1 MIISPARRT
10 EGVREYY
17 FSIKNRQL
25 AAIAAERVRE
35 GLPPLINLGIGAPD
49 GMPPQ
54 AAIEAL
60 RSSAALPTS
69 HKYQNYRGLPELREA
84 FCRWYSKWYG
94 VNLDPECEVQPL
106 VGSKEGILLTSLAFV
121 NEGDKV
127 LVPDPGYPTY
137 VSASK
142 LVGAQ
147 IVTYRLDRSRG
158 WLPDFEELEKMNLEG
173 VKIMWV
179 NYPNMPTGAPASME
193 LFERLVEFGRK
204 HNVLIINDNPYSFIL
219 TGGKPLSILSVPGS
233 KECCLELNS
242 LSKSHNMS
250 GWRIGMVAG
259 ASEYIAEILKVKSQ
273 MDSGMFK
280 PLQEAAVQALSQGQE
295 WYDGI
300 NGRYAS
306 RQKSAQRL
314 LDAIGASWD
323 EGQVGLFVWGE
334 VSEDNPFLEGTDS
347 SKTLGE
353 RVSDALLARA
363 GVFLTPGYIFG
374 HGGDNYLR
382 ASLCA
387 SAQVIDE
394 AARRIRSLVG
404 KE

>member
-1 MIISPARRT
+1 M
-10 EGVREYY
+10 G
-17 FSIKNRQL
+17 
-25 AAIAAERVRE
+25 
-35 GLPPLINLGIGAPD
+35 
-49 GMPPQ
+49 
-54 AAIEAL
+54 
-60 RSSAALPTS
+60 
-69 HKYQNYRGLPELREA
+69 
-84 FCRWYSKWYG
+84 
-94 VNLDPECEVQPL
+94 
-106 VGSKEGILLTSLAFV
+106 
-121 NEGDKV
+121 
-127 LVPDPGYPTY
+127 
-137 VSASK
+137 K
-142 LVGAQ
+142 L
-147 IVTYRLDRSRG
+147 
-158 WLPDFEELEKMNLEG
+158 
-173 VKIMWV
+173 
-179 NYPNMPTGAPASME
+179 PNMPTGAPANME
-193 LFERLVEFGRK
+193 LFEKLVEFGRR
-204 HNVLIINDNPYSFIL
+204 HNILIINDNPYSFIL

-280 PLQEAAVQALSQGQE
+280 PLQEAAVQALSQSQE
-295 WYDGI
+295 WYEGI

-334 VSEDNPFLEGTDS
+334 VSEDKPFLEGTDS

-404 KE
+404 EE